1 MTTLVRLCIVR
12 GVMETYS
19 IYEAK
24 AHFSEII
31 RQVREGETVTVTYR
45 GKPVAEIRPI
55 AEPAQT
61 IESRLDEMERQGT
74 LVRSTIPRQP
84 LRRGTPQPGALE
96 RFLADRN
103 E

>member
-1 MTTLVRLCIVR
+1 
-12 GVMETYS
+12 METYS

-31 RQVREGETVTVTYR
+31 RQVREGETITVTYR

-96 RFLADRN
+96 RFLADRG
-103 E
+103 

>member
-1 MTTLVRLCIVR
+1 MD
-12 GVMETYS
+12 TYS

-31 RQVREGETVTVTYR
+31 RQVREGKTVTVSYR

-55 AEPAQT
+55 VGPPQT
-61 IESRLDEMERQGT
+61 IEERLNEMEREGT
-74 LVRSTIPRQP
+74 LVRSTLPRRP
-84 LRRGTPQPGALE
+84 FRVGASKPGALE

>member
-1 MTTLVRLCIVR
+1 MH
-12 GVMETYS
+12 
-19 IYEAK
+19 EAK

-55 AEPAQT
+55 EEPAQT

-74 LVRSTIPRQP
+74 LVRSTLPR
-84 LRRGTPQPGALE
+84 RTFRVGASKPGALE